1 MGSYS
6 VFYPESITTFSFSKN
21 KLSMMISR
29 DRVNQIIRAEA
40 VKTPLTGL
48 DTLQYRLQ
56 QIVLSLL
63 EGKDEIIQEQQ
74 ANMLCTH

>member
-1 MGSYS
+1 
-6 VFYPESITTFSFSKN
+6 
-21 KLSMMISR
+21 MISR